1 VGINEENDDCLI
13 ATNGQGAMTQMP
25 DNQFNSLDYSDP
37 MVCRV
42 INVGGSVSIVAVY
55 AGLTLAG
62 SAHSKA
68 LSGSIGHSGKQSGR
82 FSVREFL

>member
-37 MVCRV
+37 MVCGVLNAAWHR
-42 INVGGSVSIVAVY
+42 S
-55 AGLTLAG
+55 
-62 SAHSKA
+62 
-68 LSGSIGHSGKQSGR
+68 
-82 FSVREFL
+82 FREFL